1 MELEKAGLSLA
12 KKLCGEDPVRKNI
25 PYEWR
30 VNSPKR
36 EIFHL
41 EEKAVLCVAH
51 LNAIPITEEE
61 LMSFE
66 WGQFSIFYTVWSK
79 EKGLGRQIIID
90 TWNLLKM
97 QHTGNRYITMSPKTE
112 MAMKFHLRNGAI
124 LLQENPT
131 TNNFEYIWIFG

>member
-1 MELEKAGLSLA
+1 MILEKAGLELA
-12 KKLCGEDPVRKNI
+12 KKLCEDDPVRKNI

-124 LLQENPT
+124 LLQENPE
-131 TNNFEYIWIFG
+131 TNNFEYR

>member
-1 MELEKAGLSLA
+1 MILEKAGLSLA

-30 VNSPKR
+30 VNSPNR

-41 EEKAVLCVAH
+41 EEKAVLSVAH
-51 LNAIPITEEE
+51 LNAITITEEE

-131 TNNFEYIWIFG
+131 TNNFEYI

>member
-1 MELEKAGLSLA
+1 MALEKVGISLA
-12 KKLCGEDPVRKNI
+12 KKLCEDDPVRKNI

-30 VNSPKR
+30 VNGPNR

-41 EEKAVLCVAH
+41 EEKAVICVAH
-51 LNAIPITEEE
+51 LEEIPTTEVE
-61 LMSFE
+61 LME
-66 WGQFSIFYTVWSK
+66 YGWGTFSIFYTVWSK

-90 TWNLLKM
+90 TWNLLKS
-97 QHTGNRYITMSPKTE
+97 QHFNNRYVTMSPKTE

-131 TNNFEYIWIFG
+131 TNNFEYI

>member
-131 TNNFEYIWIFG
+131 TNNFEYK

>member
-12 KKLCGEDPVRKNI
+12 KKLCGEDPVSKNI

-30 VNSPKR
+30 GDSPKR

-41 EEKAVLCVAH
+41 EEKAVLCVAL

-90 TWNLLKM
+90 TWSLLKM

-124 LLQENPT
+124 LLQENPE
-131 TNNFEYIWIFG
+131 TNNFEYV

>member
-90 TWNLLKM
+90 TWNLLKI

-131 TNNFEYIWIFG
+131 TNNFEYV

>member
-131 TNNFEYIWIFG
+131 TNNFEYI

>member
-124 LLQENPT
+124 LLQENPK
-131 TNNFEYIWIFG
+131 TNNFEYI

>member
-1 MELEKAGLSLA
+1 MALEKVGISLA
-12 KKLCGEDPVRKNI
+12 KKLCKDDPVRKNI

-30 VNSPKR
+30 VDGPSR

-79 EKGLGRQIIID
+79 EKGLGRKIVID
-90 TWNLLKM
+90 AWNLLKM
-97 QHTGNRYITMSPKTE
+97 QHTGNRYVTMSPKTE
-112 MAMKFHLRNGAI
+112 MAMKFHLRNGAV

-131 TNNFEYIWIFG
+131 TNNFEYI

>member
-51 LNAIPITEEE
+51 LNSIPITEEE

-79 EKGLGRQIIID
+79 EKGLGRKIIID

-124 LLQENPT
+124 LLQENPE
-131 TNNFEYIWIFG
+131 TNNFEYK

>member
-12 KKLCGEDPVRKNI
+12 KKLWGEDPVRKNI

-30 VNSPKR
+30 VDSPKR

-124 LLQENPT
+124 LLQENPK
-131 TNNFEYIWIFG
+131 TNNFEYI

>member
-1 MELEKAGLSLA
+1 MILEKVGISLA
-12 KKLCGEDPVRKNI
+12 KKLCEDDPVRKNI

-30 VNSPKR
+30 VNGPNR

-41 EEKAVLCVAH
+41 EEKAVICVAH
-51 LNAIPITEEE
+51 LEGIPTTEVE
-61 LMSFE
+61 LME
-66 WGQFSIFYTVWSK
+66 YGWGTFSIFYTVWSK

-90 TWNLLKM
+90 TWNLLKS
-97 QHTGNRYITMSPKTE
+97 QHFNNRYVTMSPKTE

-131 TNNFEYIWIFG
+131 TNNFEYI

>member
-1 MELEKAGLSLA
+1 MELEKVGLSLA
-12 KKLCGEDPVRKNI
+12 KKLCEDDPVRKNI

-30 VNSPKR
+30 VNSPNR

-51 LNAIPITEEE
+51 LNTIPTTEEE

-124 LLQENPT
+124 LLQENPK
-131 TNNFEYIWIFG
+131 TNNFEYI

>member
-1 MELEKAGLSLA
+1 MELEKAGISLA
-12 KKLCGEDPVRKNI
+12 KKLCEDDPVRKNI

-30 VNSPKR
+30 VNGPNR

-41 EEKAVLCVAH
+41 EEKAVICVAH
-51 LNAIPITEEE
+51 LEGIPTTEVE
-61 LMSFE
+61 LME
-66 WGQFSIFYTVWSK
+66 YGWGTFSIFYTVWSK

-90 TWNLLKM
+90 TWNLLKS
-97 QHTGNRYITMSPKTE
+97 QHFNNRYVTMSPKTE

-131 TNNFEYIWIFG
+131 TNNFEYI